1 MQFPLPQKTVR
12 VLSKLEDCGFEA
24 YVVGGCVRDY
34 ILGLTPHE
42 FDICSSAKPQEVHAC
57 FEGSKLLDTGLKHG
71 TVTLLSEGDSF
82 EITTFR
88 SDGSYSDQRHP
99 DEVRFSTS
107 IREDLKRRDFTV
119 NAMAYSP
126 MRGFVDP
133 FHGVQACH
141 DKLLIAVGDPQ
152 KRFEEDAL
160 RILRAMRFASKL
172 GFTIKP
178 STQSAMLQHASNLKK
193 ISRERIGSEL
203 NQILMGQGAA
213 NVLRLYPQILFAVLP
228 QLAPMLKTPQKTRYH
243 MYDLWEHTMRVIEF
257 TPSELSLR
265 WAALL
270 HDSGKPASMTFGTG
284 GVTHFRGHPLISTK
298 LSDDCLSSLRQP
310 KALQQDVHTLVLHHD
325 DRFGPEKLHRWL
337 SRLGIDLLKR
347 LLILQYADIAAHAPD
362 IAAKAH
368 KTLDLIPMAEAL
380 IEQGACLGLSDLKVN
395 GNMLIQAGVQQGPA
409 LGTML
414 NYLLDLVLSGDAE
427 NDQDMLMNLATQRL
441 REL

>member
-1 MQFPLPQKTVR
+1 MQFPLPQKTIR
-12 VLSKLEDCGFEA
+12 VLTKLEDCGFEA

-34 ILGLTPHE
+34 ILGLAPHE

-126 MRGFVDP
+126 KRGFVDP

-172 GFTIKP
+172 KP
-178 STQSAMLQHASNLKK
+178 
-193 ISRERIGSEL
+193 
-203 NQILMGQGAA
+203 
-213 NVLRLYPQILFAVLP
+213 
-228 QLAPMLKTPQKTRYH
+228 
-243 MYDLWEHTMRVIEF
+243 
-257 TPSELSLR
+257 
-265 WAALL
+265 
-270 HDSGKPASMTFGTG
+270 
-284 GVTHFRGHPLISTK
+284 
-298 LSDDCLSSLRQP
+298 
-310 KALQQDVHTLVLHHD
+310 
-325 DRFGPEKLHRWL
+325 
-337 SRLGIDLLKR
+337 
-347 LLILQYADIAAHAPD
+347 
-362 IAAKAH
+362 
-368 KTLDLIPMAEAL
+368 
-380 IEQGACLGLSDLKVN
+380 
-395 GNMLIQAGVQQGPA
+395 
-409 LGTML
+409 
-414 NYLLDLVLSGDAE
+414 
-427 NDQDMLMNLATQRL
+427 
-441 REL
+441 